1 MNKAPACCRSAAV
14 AAFVFASTMSATL
27 AQETTGAENV
37 PQQLVSRSEQQEKG
51 VRAFVTVMP
60 GFMERIEL
68 QTEVK
73 TIVIGDD
80 SLVNVR
86 PITAKSVLVEGK
98 KIGRT
103 NVIILDPND
112 RESTILDV
120 KVDPLPGSKTVEV
133 FDSKDVHNSVSYEC
147 ISKLGCGYPTVHEVK
162 PEDLPK
168 GYSHVTQRT
177 E

>member
-1 MNKAPACCRSAAV
+1 MNKTPACCRSAAV
-14 AAFVFASTMSATL
+14 AAFVFATTMSATL
-27 AQETTGAENV
+27 AQESTSAENV
-37 PQQLVSRSEQQEKG
+37 PQQLVKRSEQQENG

-60 GFMERIEL
+60 GFIKRIEL
-68 QTEVK
+68 QGEVK

-103 NVIILDPND
+103 NVIILDAND
-112 RESTILDV
+112 MEMTTIYV

-133 FDSKDVHNSVSYEC
+133 FDSKEMHNTVSWEC
-147 ISKLGCGYPTVHEVK
+147 IAKFGCGYPVAHYVK

-168 GYSHVTQRT
+168 GYSHVTQQT